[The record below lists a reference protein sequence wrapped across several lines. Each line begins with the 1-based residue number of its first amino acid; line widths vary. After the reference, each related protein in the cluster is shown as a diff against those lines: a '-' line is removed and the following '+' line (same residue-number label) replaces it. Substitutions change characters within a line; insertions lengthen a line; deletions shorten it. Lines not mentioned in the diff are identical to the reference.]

1 MDLGID
7 IGTSEVKVV
16 LVDEAQRVVG
26 QAHSAVPIARPQPL
40 WSEQDPQDWWAATV
54 DALGQLRAAHPKEYA
69 AVRGLGLSGH
79 MHGATLLDAQD
90 RVLRPAILWNDGRSH
105 AQCAELERRA
115 PDSRRITG
123 NIAMPG
129 FTAPKLMWVEAHE
142 PEVFRRTARVL
153 LPKDC
158 VRLLLTG
165 EAVSDMSD
173 SAGTLWLDV
182 AQRAWSDTM
191 LDATHLKRSHMPRL
205 VEGSEAGGT
214 VLPAV
219 AARLGL
225 PAGVIVA
232 GGAGDNAASAAGI
245 GVAAPGTAFLSLGTS
260 GVYFVAN
267 AAFSP
272 NPARAVHAF
281 CHAFPATWHQMTVML
296 TAASALRWLRTLT
309 HADSEAQLVAEA
321 EALPPGAPVP
331 MFLPYLS
338 GERTPHNNPHA
349 SGVFFGLTH
358 DHARGHLARAVLEG
372 VAFAFLDGQQALI
385 DGGARIDTVTLVGGG
400 SRSAP
405 WAQVLADTLGRTLDR
420 RSGADV
426 GAALGAARLARLAR
440 TNERVADVC
449 TAPPVTDSF
458 TPRAAQTERLAGR
471 HRQFQRLYA
480 ALGAEMRSTPGAEAG
495 EQLQR
500 VALKDK
506 PP

>member
-7 IGTSEVKVV
+7 LGTSEVKVV
-16 LVDEAQRVVG
+16 LLNDDQQVVG
-26 QAHSAVPIARPQPL
+26 QAHSPVAISRPQAL
-40 WSEQDPQDWWAATV
+40 WSEQDPQDWWRATV
-54 DALGQLRAAHPKEYA
+54 EALARLRADQPREYA

-79 MHGATLLDAQD
+79 MHGATLLDAAN

-105 AQCAELERRA
+105 AECIELERRA
-115 PDSRRITG
+115 PDSRAITG

-129 FTAPKLMWVEAHE
+129 FTAPKLIWVEHHE
-142 PEVFRRTARVL
+142 PAIFRQTARVL
-153 LPKDC
+153 LPKDYL
-158 VRLLLTG
+158 RLLLTG

-182 AQRAWSDTM
+182 GRRTWSDTM
-191 LDATHLKRSHMPRL
+191 LAATHLSAAQMPRL

-219 AARLGL
+219 ADALGL
-225 PAGVIVA
+225 PHGVVVA

-245 GVAAPGTAFLSLGTS
+245 GVAEPGTAFLSLGTS

-296 TAASALRWLRTLT
+296 TAASALRWLRTAT
-309 HADSEAQLVAEA
+309 NAESEAQLVAEA
-321 EALPPGAPVP
+321 QALPEGVTLPT
-331 MFLPYLS
+331 FLPYLS

-358 DHARGHLARAVLEG
+358 DHGRGHLAQAVLEG
-372 VAFAFLDGQQALI
+372 VAFAFLDGQQALL

-405 WAQVLADTLGRTLDR
+405 WAQVLADALGRTLDR

-426 GAALGAARLARLAR
+426 GAALGAARLARLAC
-440 TNERVADVC
+440 TGESVAAVC
-449 TAPPVTDSF
+449 TAPPVIDSF
-458 TPRAAQTERLAGR
+458 APRPARTAVLTERHAR
-471 HRQFQRLYA
+471 FQSLYA
-480 ALGAEMRSTPGAEAG
+480 ALRAEMAG
-495 EQLQR
+495 
-500 VALKDK
+500 
-506 PP
+506 

>member
-16 LVDEAQRVVG
+16 LLDGAQAVIG
-26 QAHSAVPIARPQPL
+26 QAGSALPISRPRPL
-40 WSEQDPQDWWAATV
+40 WSEQDPQDWWTATKAAL
-54 DALGQLRAAHPKEYA
+54 AKLRDAHPREYA

-105 AQCAELERRA
+105 TQCTELEQRA
-115 PDSRRITG
+115 PRSREITG

-129 FTAPKLMWVEAHE
+129 FTAPKLMWVEQHE
-142 PEVFRRTARVL
+142 PEVFRKLARVL
-153 LPKDC
+153 LPKDF
-158 VRLLLTG
+158 VRLQLTG

-182 AQRAWSDTM
+182 AKREWSDVM

-205 VEGSEAGGT
+205 VEGSEASGT
-214 VLPAV
+214 VRPVV
-219 AARLGL
+219 ASQLGL
-225 PAGVIVA
+225 PSGVVVA

-260 GVYFVAN
+260 GVFFVAN
-267 AAFSP
+267 AAYSP
-272 NPARAVHAF
+272 NPARAAHAF
-281 CHAFPATWHQMTVML
+281 CHAFPNTWHQMTVML
-296 TAASALRWLRTLT
+296 SAASALHWLRTLT
-309 HADSEAQLVAEA
+309 HADSEAQLVAES
-321 EALPPGAPVP
+321 EALPAATLVP
-331 MFLPYLS
+331 LFLPYLS

-358 DHARGHLARAVLEG
+358 DHTRAHLARAVLEG
-372 VAFAFLDGQQALI
+372 VAFAFLDGQQALL
-385 DGGARIDTVTLVGGG
+385 DGGAQIESVTLVGGG

-426 GAALGAARLARLAR
+426 GAALGAARLGRLAR
-440 TNERVADVC
+440 TGESVASVC
-449 TAPPVTDSF
+449 TAPPVIDSF
-458 TPRAAQTERLAGR
+458 TPDPNRTEALAAR
-471 HRQFQRLYA
+471 HLQFQRLYT
-480 ALGAEMRSTPGAEAG
+480 ALVAEMQAPTSPRE
-495 EQLQR
+495 
-500 VALKDK
+500 
-506 PP
+506 

>member
-16 LVDEAQRVVG
+16 LLDDAQAVVG
-26 QAHSAVPIARPQPL
+26 QARSAVPIVRPQPL
-40 WSEQDPQDWWAATV
+40 WSEQNPNDWWTATV
-54 DALGQLRAAHPKEYA
+54 TALAQLRAAHPKEFT

-115 PDSRRITG
+115 PRSREITG
-123 NIAMPG
+123 NITMPG
-129 FTAPKLMWVEAHE
+129 FTAPKLMWVEQHE

-153 LPKDC
+153 LPKDF
-158 VRLLLTG
+158 VRLQLSG

-173 SAGTLWLDV
+173 SAGTLWLDE
-182 AQRAWSDTM
+182 AKREWSDTM
-191 LDATHLKRSHMPRL
+191 LDATHLTRSHMPRL
-205 VEGSEAGGT
+205 VEGSEASGT

-219 AARLGL
+219 AAELGL
-225 PAGVIVA
+225 PAGVVVA

-272 NPARAVHAF
+272 NPAHAVHAF
-281 CHAFPATWHQMTVML
+281 CHAFPDTWHQMTVML
-296 TAASALRWLRTLT
+296 SAASGLRWLRTLT

-321 EALPPGAPVP
+321 ESLPAGTPVP
-331 MFLPYLS
+331 LFLPYLS

-349 SGVFFGLTH
+349 CGVFFGLTH
-358 DHARGHLARAVLEG
+358 DHGRAHLARAVLEG
-372 VAFAFLDGQQALI
+372 VAFAFLDGQQALRA
-385 DGGARIDTVTLVGGG
+385 GGAQIDTITLVGGG

-426 GAALGAARLARLAR
+426 GAALGAARLGRLAR
-440 TNERVADVC
+440 TRESVASVC

-458 TPRAAQTERLAGR
+458 APNAHRTAMMAERHL
-471 HRQFQRLYA
+471 QFQRLYT
-480 ALGAEMRSTPGAEAG
+480 ALGPQMLAPSPGAGHRSEA
-495 EQLQR
+495 
-500 VALKDK
+500 V
-506 PP
+506 

>member
-7 IGTSEVKVV
+7 VGTSEVKVV
-16 LVDEAQRVVG
+16 LLDDAQRVVG
-26 QAHSAVPIARPQPL
+26 QAHSAVPISRPQPL
-40 WSEQDPQDWWAATV
+40 WSEQNPHDWWAATV
-54 DALGQLRAAHPKEYA
+54 AALAQLRAAHPKEFG

-79 MHGATLLDAQD
+79 MHGATLLDAHD

-115 PDSRRITG
+115 PRSREITG

-129 FTAPKLMWVEAHE
+129 FTAPKLMWVEQHE

-153 LPKDC
+153 LPKDF
-158 VRLLLTG
+158 VRLQLTG

-182 AQRAWSDTM
+182 AKRAWSDVM
-191 LDATHLKRSHMPRL
+191 LAATHLERSHMPRL
-205 VEGSEAGGT
+205 VEGSEASGT

-219 AARLGL
+219 ATELGL
-225 PAGVIVA
+225 PAGVVVA

-267 AAFSP
+267 AAYSP

-281 CHAFPATWHQMTVML
+281 CHAFPNTWHQMTVML
-296 TAASALRWLRTLT
+296 SAASALRWLRTLT

-321 EALPPGAPVP
+321 EALPTGTPVP
-331 MFLPYLS
+331 LFLPYLS

-349 SGVFFGLTH
+349 SGVLFGLTH
-358 DHARGHLARAVLEG
+358 DHTRAHLARAVLQG
-372 VAFAFLDGQQALI
+372 VAFAFRDGQQALLE
-385 DGGARIDTVTLVGGG
+385 GGAQIDSVTLVGGG

-405 WAQVLADTLGRTLDR
+405 WAQVLADTLGRTLER

-426 GAALGAARLARLAR
+426 GAALGAARLGRLAR
-440 TNERVADVC
+440 TGESVASVC
-449 TAPPVTDSF
+449 TLPSVIDSF
-458 TPRAAQTERLAGR
+458 APNPGRAELLAERHL
-471 HRQFQRLYA
+471 QFQRLYDV
-480 ALGAEMRSTPGAEAG
+480 LGTEMRAPSSG
-495 EQLQR
+495 
-500 VALKDK
+500 
-506 PP
+506 

>member
-16 LVDEAQRVVG
+16 LIDDAQRVIG
-26 QAHSAVPIARPQPL
+26 QSHSSVPISRPQPL
-40 WSEQDPQDWWAATV
+40 WSEQDPADWWRATV
-54 DALGQLRAAHPKEYA
+54 DALAQMRSAHPTEYA
-69 AVRGLGLSGH
+69 AIRGIGLSGH
-79 MHGATLLDAQD
+79 MHGATLLDARDQ
-90 RVLRPAILWNDGRSH
+90 VLRPAILWNDGRSH
-105 AQCAELERRA
+105 AQCAELEARA

-129 FTAPKLMWVEAHE
+129 FTAPKLMWVAQHE
-142 PEVFRRTARVL
+142 PDVFKRTARVL
-153 LPKDC
+153 LPKDY

-182 AQRAWSDTM
+182 AKREWSDVM
-191 LDATHLKRSHMPRL
+191 LQATQLTRAHMPRL
-205 VEGSEAGGT
+205 VEGSEASGT
-214 VLPAV
+214 LLPTIAEQ
-219 AARLGL
+219 LGL
-225 PAGVIVA
+225 RPGVIVA

-267 AAFSP
+267 AAYSP

-281 CHAFPATWHQMTVML
+281 CHAFPGTWHQMTVML

-321 EALPPGAPVP
+321 EALPLGARVP
-331 MFLPYLS
+331 LFLPYLS

-349 SGVFFGLTH
+349 CGVFFGLTH

-372 VAFAFLDGQQALI
+372 VAFAFLDGQQALL
-385 DGGARIDTVTLVGGG
+385 DGGAQIDTITLVGGG

-405 WAQVLADTLGRTLDR
+405 WAQVLADTLGRRLDR
-420 RSGADV
+420 RSGAEV
-426 GAALGAARLARLAR
+426 GAALGAARLGRLSR
-440 TNERVADVC
+440 TNESVAAVC

-458 TPRAAQTERLAGR
+458 TPDALRGESLAAR
-471 HRQFQRLYA
+471 HAQFQRLYA
-480 ALGAEMRSTPGAEAG
+480 KLRDEMGAP
-495 EQLQR
+495 
-500 VALKDK
+500 
-506 PP
+506 

>member
-7 IGTSEVKVV
+7 LGTSEVKVV
-16 LVDEAQRVVG
+16 LVDDAQRVVG
-26 QAHSAVPIARPQPL
+26 QAHAAVPISRPQPL
-40 WSEQDPQDWWAATV
+40 WSEQSPHDWWTATV
-54 DALGQLRAAHPKEYA
+54 AALAQLRAAHPNEYA
-69 AVRGLGLSGH
+69 ATRGLGLSGH
-79 MHGATLLDAQD
+79 MHGATLLDAND
-90 RVLRPAILWNDGRSH
+90 AVLRPAILWNDGRSH

-142 PEVFRRTARVL
+142 PEIFRRTVRVL
-153 LPKDC
+153 LPKDYL
-158 VRLLLTG
+158 RLRLTG

-182 AQRAWSDTM
+182 AKRAWSGTM
-191 LDATHLKRSHMPRL
+191 LDATHLKRSQMPRL
-205 VEGSEAGGT
+205 VEGSEASGT
-214 VLPAV
+214 VLPKI
-219 AARLGL
+219 AAQLGL
-225 PAGVIVA
+225 AEGVIVA

-281 CHAFPATWHQMTVML
+281 CHAFPGRWHQMTVML
-296 TAASALRWLRTLT
+296 TAASALRWLRNATG
-309 HADSEAQLVAEA
+309 AESEAQLVAEA
-321 EALPPGAPVP
+321 QALPEGAPVP

-338 GERTPHNNPHA
+338 GERTPHNDPHA

-358 DHARGHLARAVLEG
+358 DHGRGHLVQAVLEG
-372 VAFAFLDGQQALI
+372 VAFAFLDGQQALL
-385 DGGARIDTVTLVGGG
+385 DGGAQIDTITLVGGG

-440 TNERVADVC
+440 TNERVVDVC

-458 TPRAAQTERLAGR
+458 APRGDRNEALAQRHGR
-471 HRQFQRLYA
+471 FQRLYQT
-480 ALGAEMRSTPGAEAG
+480 LRAEMAAGAPG
-495 EQLQR
+495 
-500 VALKDK
+500 
-506 PP
+506 